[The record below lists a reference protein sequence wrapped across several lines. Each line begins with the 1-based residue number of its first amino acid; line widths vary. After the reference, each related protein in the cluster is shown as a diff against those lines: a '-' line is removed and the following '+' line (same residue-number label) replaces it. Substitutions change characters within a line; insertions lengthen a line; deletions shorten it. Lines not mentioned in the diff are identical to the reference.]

1 MGGRFRPRSSG
12 WFGSFA
18 GFINGAKMNSVHEKP
33 NIPKG
38 FDTQEAVEEV
48 LNMLENRNA
57 AAIQAWLFIR
67 VLTKALAKKYNF
79 KLW

>member
-1 MGGRFRPRSSG
+1 MD
-12 WFGSFA
+12 
-18 GFINGAKMNSVHEKP
+18 SVHERKP
-33 NIPKG
+33 

-57 AAIQAWLFIR
+57 HEIQAWLFIR
-67 VLTKALAKKYNF
+67 ALTKAVVKKYNI